1 MRKYFQIAID
11 GPVAAGK
18 GTVSQRLAENLKFL
32 YVDTGATYRV
42 ATLIAIEEGLNFD
55 SLAEEDEKE
64 VERLVEKL
72 AASKLELSRP
82 GPQEQDDRLIT
93 VKLNGQDVSWKIR
106 DESVSHKVPLVAK
119 LAAVREVLVEKQ
131 QEIAKAND
139 VVMEGRDITS
149 RVLPEADIRIYLD
162 AQMKER
168 ARRRYVQLLATGQ
181 DVSMEEVEKKLIERD
196 KLDQEREV
204 DPLKLAE
211 GVWYIDTTGMTI
223 EAVVIMISKRVE
235 KLMGR

>member
-18 GTVSQRLAENLKFL
+18 GSVSQRLAEELKFL

-42 ATLIAIEEGLNFD
+42 ATLIAIEEGLNFAD
-55 SLAEEDEKE
+55 LAEEVEEE
-64 VERLVEKL
+64 VRKLVEKMKE
-72 AASKLELSRP
+72 SKLELSRP
-82 GPQEQDDRLIT
+82 GPQELDGRLIT
-93 VKLNGQDVSWKIR
+93 VRLNDEDVSWKIR
-106 DESVSHKVPLVAK
+106 DERVSQKVPLVAK
-119 LAAVREVLVEKQ
+119 LASVREMLVEKQ
-131 QEIAKAND
+131 QEIARKND

-149 RVLPEADIRIYLD
+149 RVLPEANIRIYLD
-162 AQMKER
+162 AQMEER
-168 ARRRYVQLLATGQ
+168 VRRRYRQLLTTGQ
-181 DVSMEEVEKKLIERD
+181 DVSMKEVENKLIERD

-204 DPLKLAE
+204 DPLRLAE

-223 EAVVIMISKRVE
+223 EAVVTMIRKRVE